1 MKVLFVDHSKV
12 FRSVWERMVLHAG
25 HEPLIATNG
34 LQALEI
40 LNEQPVDFICVSLS
54 LPDIDGIRFT
64 RQVRT
69 LPSARETPL
78 VLLTSSQDPTI
89 RKRAFEAGVTDI
101 CPKTGIEELFYRA
114 SRWAVNDCKTL
125 TGRVLYV
132 EDSLTVTRVMTQL
145 LENMGLE
152 VDHFVSASDAF
163 GHFDEKRHDLVISDI
178 LVEGNMSGIALVGE
192 LRKEYPDKIRTPILA
207 MSGMD
212 DAIRRVEL
220 FRLGINDFITK
231 PVIAE
236 EAAARIRNLVV
247 QKQLFDQVQQQRI
260 QLYEL
265 AMTDPLTGLYNRNSL
280 AEFAGKISAAANR
293 HQIEL
298 SVIVIDLDHFKEV
311 NDTHGHLVGD
321 QVLASVGATL
331 LAFCREED
339 FAVRFGGEEML
350 LIMPHCAL
358 EHAAERARQLNR
370 KIAQLK
376 PAGVAIT
383 ASMGVSAKAIEQAV
397 DLEQLIRVADQAV
410 YAAKASGRNQVIV
423 QGTLPGSV
431 TNPSQPS
438 SSSMSAA

>member
-1 MKVLFVDHSKV
+1 VRVLFVDHSKV

-25 HEPLIATNG
+25 HEPLIATDG
-34 LQALEI
+34 LGALEI
-40 LNEQPVDFICVSLS
+40 LNRQAVDFICVSLS

-69 LPSARETPL
+69 LPNGREIPI
-78 VLLTSSQDPTI
+78 VLLTSAQDTTT

-114 SRWAVNDCKTL
+114 SRWSIDDRKAL

-132 EDSLTVTRVMTQL
+132 EDSLTVTRVMTRL
-145 LENMGLE
+145 LEDMGLE
-152 VDHFVSASDAF
+152 VDHFVSAADAF
-163 GHFDEKRHDLVISDI
+163 DHFDDSRHDLVISDI

-260 QLYEL
+260 QLYEM

-293 HQIEL
+293 HHMDL

-321 QVLASVGATL
+321 QVLASIGAAL

-350 LIMPHCAL
+350 LIMPHCGL
-358 EHAAERARQLNR
+358 DNAAERAWQLNDR
-370 KIAQLK
+370 IARLK
-376 PAGVAIT
+376 PAGVTVT
-383 ASMGVSAKAIEQAV
+383 ASMGVSAKPSGHAV
-397 DLEQLIRVADQAV
+397 DLEQLIRIADQAV
-410 YAAKASGRNQVIV
+410 YEAKSAGRNQVV
-423 QGTLPGSV
+423 VHGAGPRSTKNQPTSSNSSV
-431 TNPSQPS
+431 
-438 SSSMSAA
+438 SAV